1 MDIYDFAIDFEV
13 ENRKFYEEC
22 AKNTV
27 HTDLKQVFLELA
39 KEEKK
44 HENIVR
50 QLKENKEVDEV
61 ESGILPKAKEAFNKI
76 ADNMPTGE
84 DIMAEKQVD
93 VYKKAIDLES
103 KSYEFYTEKAEE
115 SDSELVKKTFK
126 RLAEEEKKHEKIMDN
141 IVEMVDRP
149 NTWLEDAEWYH
160 LEDY

>member
-1 MDIYDFAIDFEV
+1 MNIYDFAIDFEI
-13 ENRKFYEEC
+13 ENREFYEEC
-22 AKNTV
+22 AANTS
-27 HTDLKQVFLELA
+27 HEDLKKVFLELA
-39 KEEKK
+39 EEEKK

-61 ESGILPKAKEAFNKI
+61 ESGILPKAKEAFDKI
-76 ADNMPTGE
+76 ADNMPTGDDVMPE
-84 DIMAEKQVD
+84 EQVD
-93 VYKKAIDLES
+93 VYKKAIDLER

-141 IVEMVDRP
+141 ITEMVDRP